1 MNGAPGESWPEP
13 PVEFPAEPVPSAR
26 ADFYGGL
33 AWIAFGAAVGV
44 ASWRMDRLEK
54 MGVSFFTAPGLV
66 PGVLGVLLVICG
78 VVLAA
83 RAWRGGAFGP
93 LQRPPVLLH
102 PELLARIGVT
112 LLLCLG
118 FALGLV
124 GRVPFWVAAAT
135 YLFLQIA
142 VLQYPER
149 KARNEAGRGLVVAAV
164 IALVAANAIAFVFEK
179 IFLVRLP

>member
-1 MNGAPGESWPEP
+1 LNLGPDGAGAEALPE
-13 PVEFPAEPVPSAR
+13 VLPSAR

-33 AWIAFGAAVGV
+33 AWIVFGIAIGI
-44 ASWRMDRLEK
+44 ASWRMDRLER

-66 PGVLGVLLVICG
+66 PGVLGVLITVCG
-78 VVLAA
+78 LILAV
-83 RAWRGGAFGP
+83 RSLRRGAFGTV
-93 LQRPPVLLH
+93 QAPPVILR
-102 PELLARIGVT
+102 PEMLGRIGIT
-112 LLLCLG
+112 LVLCLG

-124 GRVPFWVAAAT
+124 GRVPFWFAGAL

-149 KARNEAGRGLVVAAV
+149 KAHGEVARGLLVAAV
-164 IALVAANAIAFVFEK
+164 IAVAAAGTIAFVFQE

>member
-1 MNGAPGESWPEP
+1 MEAEGGAPAEGLSESL
-13 PVEFPAEPVPSAR
+13 PSAR

-33 AWIAFGAAVGV
+33 AWIAFGAAVGI

-66 PGVLGVLLVICG
+66 PGVLGILMAICG
-78 VVLAA
+78 AVLAA
-83 RAWRGGAFGP
+83 RAWRQGAFGAV
-93 LQRPPVLLH
+93 QRPPVLLH
-102 PELLARIGVT
+102 ADLLARIGLT
-112 LLLCLG
+112 LVLCLG

-124 GRVPFWVAAAT
+124 GRVPFWVAAAA
-135 YLFLQIA
+135 YLFLEIA

-149 KARNEAGRGLVVAAV
+149 KARDEVARGLVVAAV
-164 IALVAANAIAFVFEK
+164 IALAAANVIAFVFEK

>member
-1 MNGAPGESWPEP
+1 LELRPEGEL
-13 PVEFPAEPVPSAR
+13 PSAR

-33 AWIAFGAAVGV
+33 AWIAFGVAVGI
-44 ASWRMDRLEK
+44 ASWRMDRLER

-66 PGVLGVLLVICG
+66 PGVLGILLAICG
-78 VVLAA
+78 AVLAA
-83 RAWRGGAFGP
+83 RAWSRGAFGP
-93 LQRPPVLLH
+93 VQRPPVLLH
-102 PELLARIGVT
+102 PDLLARIGIT
-112 LLLCLG
+112 LVLCLG

-149 KARNEAGRGLVVAAV
+149 RSRNELGRGLAVAAV
-164 IALVAANAIAFVFEK
+164 IALVAANVIAFVFEK

>member
-1 MNGAPGESWPEP
+1 MNLGPDRAGAEVLPE
-13 PVEFPAEPVPSAR
+13 VLPSSR

-33 AWIAFGAAVGV
+33 AWIAFGIAIGI
-44 ASWRMDRLEK
+44 ASWRMDRLER

-66 PGVLGVLLVICG
+66 PGVLGVLITACG
-78 VVLAA
+78 LILAV
-83 RAWRGGAFGP
+83 RSLRRGAFASV
-93 LQRPPVLLH
+93 QAPPVLLR
-102 PELLARIGVT
+102 PDVLGRIGIT

-124 GRVPFWVAAAT
+124 GRVPFWAAGAL
-135 YLFLQIA
+135 YLFVQIA

-149 KARNEAGRGLVVAAV
+149 KAQGEVARGLAVAAV
-164 IALVAANAIAFVFEK
+164 IALSAAGTIAFMFQE